1 LNNEITF
8 KQIWLKYAI
17 TAVKF
22 NRDDLAC
29 PACKVRKNTIM
40 AWYKHITNYHSD
52 NPTLSRE
59 NVKEILVRKFSQIN
73 PPKPKPIQESV
84 SY

>member
-1 LNNEITF
+1 
-8 KQIWLKYAI
+8 
-17 TAVKF
+17 
-22 NRDDLAC
+22 
-29 PACKVRKNTIM
+29 M

-84 SY
+84 SYWKNIESADIDTLTDLKS